1 MFPAPTALSHSA
13 ANLAANPKP
22 WPLDQFGAQ
31 IRPCPRARPG
41 GQPVGLKILKHK
53 PDRMFF
59 VILEL
64 KCQKKTLY
72 RMNWGIFL
80 EKNTFHLFQDD

>member
-64 KCQKKTLY
+64 KCQKKHY
-72 RMNWGIFL
+72 I
-80 EKNTFHLFQDD
+80 E

>member
-1 MFPAPTALSHSA
+1 MIIISCDASNGSSCFRPTPAALSE
-13 ANLAANPKP
+13 P

-53 PDRMFF
+53 PDMMFF

-64 KCQKKTLY
+64 KCPKKTL
-72 RMNWGIFL
+72 
-80 EKNTFHLFQDD
+80 E